1 MAYDLVIAKDKD
13 RFRMSVLPF
22 PTIDDFG
29 SVHGVPVLPDGF
41 TEVFESYRIP
51 TGEIDLHAVLG
62 GKGPPLLLLG
72 GWPQNWYIWRD
83 VMLPLAQYFTLV
95 VPDPRGLGISDKPN
109 GGYDKGTIG
118 RDLFGLMTALGH
130 ERFAM
135 VGHDCGMWIGYAM
148 AADQPE
154 RIERIALGE
163 AIIPGVAVSPPLIPD
178 ERPLNDFLWHNNFCR
193 VRSVTEELVVGRED
207 IFFDYQ
213 FTKITVPN
221 PIPAN
226 VRAFYIDLIRRDR
239 RTLTASFDYYR
250 AIDADIPANRARMK
264 QRLTM
269 PVLGFAGELAC
280 AGAVEDQLR
289 SVADDLRCT
298 VIEACGHFVPEEAPG
313 KLIALLTAF
322 LEPYRNAAA

>member
-1 MAYDLVIAKDKD
+1 MTL
-13 RFRMSVLPF
+13 LPF
-22 PTIDDFG
+22 PTVHGFG

-41 TEVFESYRIP
+41 TQVFESYRIP
-51 TGEIDLHAVLG
+51 TGEIALHAVIG
-62 GKGPPLLLLG
+62 GEGPPLLLLG

-83 VMLPLAQYFTLV
+83 VMLPLAERFTLI
-95 VPDPRGLGISDKPN
+95 VPDPRGLGLSDKPES
-109 GGYDKGTIG
+109 GYDKGTIG

-193 VRSVTEELVVGRED
+193 VQAVTEALVAGREE

-213 FTKITVPN
+213 FTKIPVPN
-221 PIPAN
+221 PLPAQ
-226 VRAFYIDLIRRDR
+226 VRAFYINLIKMDR

-250 AIDADIPANRARMK
+250 AIDADIPANRARM
-264 QRLTM
+264 QRRLTM

-280 AGAVEDQLR
+280 AGAVEEQLGR
-289 SVADDLRCT
+289 VADDLRCT
-298 VIEACGHFVPEEAPG
+298 VIPGCGHFVPEEVPDR
-313 KLIALLTAF
+313 LIALLIPF
-322 LEPYRNAAA
+322 LDPYRKGAA

>member
-1 MAYDLVIAKDKD
+1 MTA
-13 RFRMSVLPF
+13 LPF
-22 PTIDDFG
+22 PILDGFG
-29 SVHGVPVLPDGF
+29 SVHGVPALPDGF
-41 TEVFESYRIP
+41 TDVFESYSVP
-51 TGEIDLHAVLG
+51 TGEIALHAVVG
-62 GKGPPLLLLG
+62 GEGLPLLLLG

-83 VMLPLAQYFTLV
+83 VMLPLAKDFTLV
-95 VPDPRGLGISDKPN
+95 VPDPRGLGISDKPE

-135 VGHDCGMWIGYAM
+135 VGHDCGMWVGYAM

-163 AIIPGVAVSPPLIPD
+163 AIIPGVAESPPLIPD

-193 VRSVTEELVVGRED
+193 VRGVTEELVVGREE

-213 FTKITVPN
+213 FTKIPVPN
-221 PIPAN
+221 PISAE
-226 VRAFYIDLIRRDR
+226 VRAFYIDLIKRDR

-250 AIDADIPANRARMK
+250 AIDEDIPANRARMEK
-264 QRLTM
+264 TLTM

-289 SVADDLRCT
+289 RVSDNLRCV
-298 VIEACGHFVPEEAPG
+298 VIEGCGHFVPEETPE

-322 LEPYRNAAA
+322 LEPYRHAPA